1 MISLTVFHTA
11 FMAEIFRTGLT
22 AVPPGQ
28 REAALSLGISRP
40 RAFVSIILPQAIRVA
55 VPAAGNDFVGMVKDT
70 SLVGV
75 IGIFE
80 LYRTGQKLVS
90 DTFLP
95 FEVWTGI
102 SILYIAIVFC
112 IDIVVRLDRAPPS
125 SRLPRPR
132 PVRPSPQ
139 RRRRRRRATRH
150 GDGIALP
157 HHDPNQSS
165 NAMKEDTVRNTNKRR
180 TARGLGLVAALAAAG
195 WAGSALPASAEAEP
209 SRNVASADEPSGSVL
224 DEIIERGE
232 LRVGMTLQFEP
243 EMYLD
248 ENGDPAGYD
257 VELLNLLATDLEV
270 ELTIENQEFD
280 ALIPGLLAGQ
290 WDMISVGLVPRPAR
304 LLQMYFTDSYVPYE
318 QVLVAAADSDREP
331 TIEAYNVADTTITAL
346 QGSTAAEQVTTQ
358 FPEATLAEFP
368 QQDAAFLEVA
378 SGRAD
383 AIVVESYLAERF
395 IQANPD
401 ELAIVGLDAP
411 LQIEYRGLR
420 HPVRRRRVLALP
432 QQLAAVLQEQRHPR
446 HSLRRGLRLRPERRH
461 LDPRISLQRDRFGGH
476 RRRLGDRPGRR
487 HRPRRTR

>member
-1 MISLTVFHTA
+1 M
-11 FMAEIFRTGLT
+11 
-22 AVPPGQ
+22 
-28 REAALSLGISRP
+28 
-40 RAFVSIILPQAIRVA
+40 
-55 VPAAGNDFVGMVKDT
+55 
-70 SLVGV
+70 
-75 IGIFE
+75 
-80 LYRTGQKLVS
+80 
-90 DTFLP
+90 
-95 FEVWTGI
+95 
-102 SILYIAIVFC
+102 
-112 IDIVVRLDRAPPS
+112 
-125 SRLPRPR
+125 
-132 PVRPSPQ
+132 
-139 RRRRRRRATRH
+139 
-150 GDGIALP
+150 
-157 HHDPNQSS
+157 
-165 NAMKEDTVRNTNKRR
+165 RNTNKRR

-209 SRNVASADEPSGSVL
+209 SRNVASAEPSGSVL

-446 HSLRRGLRLRPERRH
+446 HVSTTRSSAPT
-461 LDPRISLQRDRFGGH
+461 
-476 RRRLGDRPGRR
+476 
-487 HRPRRTR
+487 RTSPSGPADKFAA

>member
-1 MISLTVFHTA
+1 
-11 FMAEIFRTGLT
+11 
-22 AVPPGQ
+22 
-28 REAALSLGISRP
+28 
-40 RAFVSIILPQAIRVA
+40 
-55 VPAAGNDFVGMVKDT
+55 
-70 SLVGV
+70 
-75 IGIFE
+75 
-80 LYRTGQKLVS
+80 
-90 DTFLP
+90 
-95 FEVWTGI
+95 
-102 SILYIAIVFC
+102 
-112 IDIVVRLDRAPPS
+112 
-125 SRLPRPR
+125 
-132 PVRPSPQ
+132 
-139 RRRRRRRATRH
+139 
-150 GDGIALP
+150 
-157 HHDPNQSS
+157 
-165 NAMKEDTVRNTNKRR
+165 MKEDTVRNTNKRR
-180 TARGLGLVAALAAAG
+180 TARGLGLAAALAAAG

-209 SRNVASADEPSGSVL
+209 SRNVASAEPSGSVL

-411 LQIEYRGLR
+411 LQIEYGAYAIPYGDDEFLHYLNNWLQYYKNNGTLDTLYDEVFGSDPNVAIWTRG
-420 HPVRRRRVLALP
+420 
-432 QQLAAVLQEQRHPR
+432 
-446 HSLRRGLRLRPERRH
+446 
-461 LDPRISLQRDRFGGH
+461 
-476 RRRLGDRPGRR
+476 
-487 HRPRRTR
+487 